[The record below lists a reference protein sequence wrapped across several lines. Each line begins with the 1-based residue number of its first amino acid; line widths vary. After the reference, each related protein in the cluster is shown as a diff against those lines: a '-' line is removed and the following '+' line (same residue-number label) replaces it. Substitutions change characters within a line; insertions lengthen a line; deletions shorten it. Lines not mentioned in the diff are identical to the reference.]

1 MVEAAEHVVSSRSGT
16 LAVPDHA
23 GGSYPEQFMGSPPH
37 TDRVASRID
46 DMSAEP
52 SFEKASWTIPSD
64 VLEAVR
70 RHAPRGKV
78 SAYVA
83 DALRRQLELDDLA
96 DLVAEMEASTEPLDS
111 ELVARYADEMR

>member
-1 MVEAAEHVVSSRSGT
+1 MHDRGDRAR
-16 LAVPDHA
+16 PDE
-23 GGSYPEQFMGSPPH
+23 S
-37 TDRVASRID
+37 DRVAGRID
-46 DMSAEP
+46 GMSAEP

-96 DLVAEMEASTEPLDS
+96 VLVDEMEAVSGPFDPEV
-111 ELVARYADEMR
+111 VARYAEEMR